1 MPRPLLSRLCLL
13 LCLPA
18 LLLGLLPPHMPAAAA
33 PVAPAVDTASPFGVV
48 ATLANRVRQDELPV
62 AVALLRESGA
72 QWQREE
78 IFWDRVQ
85 KEPGGPFFWQ
95 GDGSGF
101 YNYDAAIEAQVAAGI
116 NVLGLLTYN
125 PYWFKSKNPPP
136 EAWIDDWGAYVY
148 ATVARYGRDRGWITH
163 WELWNEPNVRESGYE
178 SGLYEIKD
186 FVRILEVG
194 RAAALA
200 ADPEARIVMGG
211 MSGLT
216 EVSAPFD
223 YDALEYLDQVGALGG
238 WQHVDVLALHPY
250 HPAPPEAPIQRFER
264 QVTLQDELRYL
275 DTLMQRYGHKPVW
288 ITELG
293 WSTNQGWPGVSEQA
307 QAHYL
312 VRAYLLALAHPTVEK
327 IFWYDFRND
336 TYPDAPYS
344 RPVYNSREV
353 EFHYG
358 LLRRSYPLDPAQ
370 ADLRKPA
377 FLAFRAM
384 TQMLAGLELQS
395 IAANGNAPDM
405 AGFYWYRFA
414 GEGRRVDVL
423 WRVGEAAPA
432 VQVRC
437 DCREALVRAWDGR
450 VLQVLYP
457 VAGMLTLQAGAPG
470 APLYIEYDPPTALDG
485 LRFLE
490 TGRSL
495 RGAFLNYWQERGG
508 VIRFGFPITDELI
521 EPEAGTGRPRV
532 VQYFERARF
541 EHYPEYSGSPSEVRS
556 DSLSLGW
563 LALQRSGG
571 DAVPAPAARN
581 TAGCRLFASD
591 SGETVALCPPFRA
604 VWERYTA
611 VAPLGAPLE
620 NARMVVLPES
630 GTVRQVQ
637 YFTHARLEHF
647 PEYAGT
653 PFEVQFGLLGRELFT
668 SVGEMP

>member
-1 MPRPLLSRLCLL
+1 MSRPLLSRLCVLVCLL
-13 LCLPA
+13 A
-18 LLLGLLPPHMPAAAA
+18 LLLALLPPYAPLAAA

-48 ATLANRVRQDELPV
+48 ATLGNRVRQDELAV

-85 KEPGGPFFWQ
+85 KESGGPFFWQ

-148 ATVARYGRDRGWITH
+148 ATVARYGRDRGWIKH

-216 EVSAPFD
+216 ELSAPFD
-223 YDALEYLDQVGALGG
+223 YDGLEYLDQVGALGG
-238 WQHVDVLALHPY
+238 WQHVDVVALHPY

-264 QVTLQDELRYL
+264 QVTLQDELRHL

-288 ITELG
+288 ITEFG
-293 WSTNQGWPGVSEQA
+293 WSTNQGWPGVSEQE
-307 QAHYL
+307 QAYYL

-344 RPVYNSREV
+344 QPAYNSREV

-358 LLRRSYPLDPAQ
+358 LLRRSYPLNPAQ

-384 TQMLAGLELQS
+384 TRMLAGLQLQH
-395 IAANGNAPDM
+395 IAASGSAPEA
-405 AGFYWYRFA
+405 AGFYWYRFG

-457 VAGMLTLQAGAPG
+457 VDGMLTLQASAPG
-470 APLYIEYDPPTALDG
+470 APLYVEYDPPGASDG
-485 LRFLE
+485 LRFIE

-495 RGAFLNYWQERGG
+495 RGAFLTYWQDRGG

-541 EHYPEYSGSPSEVRS
+541 EHYPEYSGSPGEVRS

-563 LALQRSGG
+563 LALQRGMGEASG
-571 DAVPAPAARN
+571 AAARS
-581 TAGCRLFASD
+581 TAGCRLFD
-591 SGETVALCPPFRA
+591 TERGESVALCPPFRA
-604 VWERYTA
+604 VWERYA
-611 VAPLGAPLE
+611 EVAPLGAPLA
-620 NARMVVLPES
+620 NAQMVVLPGS
-630 GTVRQVQ
+630 STARQVQ

-668 SVGEMP
+668 SVGGMP